1 VTRSTIVQPDDSAA
15 VGGHAKSSPTV
26 YFASRSGDKPFVLI
40 AAAITPRRLIR
51 QTAYIVDIYRGK
63 ISDANAAVD
72 RPRLRAVLSAPD
84 RPPNL
89 AAD

>member
-1 VTRSTIVQPDDSAA
+1 LPLRLPLGVS
-15 VGGHAKSSPTV
+15 
-26 YFASRSGDKPFVLI
+26 FVIFTL
-40 AAAITPRRLIR
+40 
-51 QTAYIVDIYRGK
+51 TAYIVDIYRGK
-63 ISDANAAVD
+63 ISGANAAVD